1 MYLRTQWEESYDTR
15 ARQWTPT
22 ARRYISIYSS
32 FECCTS
38 TIKEAPGSRPNSPPG
53 RFGAAAGLQCAE
65 NLRSPH
71 PPHYLRRCPFIA
83 RCTYELLPALP
94 RSPSSLCAPHCSNL
108 TCAATLTPPQTRAIH
123 QTMFLV
129 LLTLVVVPLVAGFGT
144 IHDDVRSSPP
154 TYVLKPQLNVSFIN
168 FQHVFTNTL
177 ISRKQYTM
185 SALGADPACVSHDEL
200 GSMVRNAHTAKRLES
215 LAEQIYAGQNAAT
228 VMYMLPDE
236 YITTRGTAIFNSACS
251 WPGPRDHASAE
262 PLEGGDGEYLH
273 RVVGTEVILNTLA
286 ALSGDAQRY
295 RFTHAFREGLLHI
308 HAKAAIDLKGAN
320 LNSND
325 PAGCAT
331 DSSQEC
337 FANPMGHM
345 ILVDT
350 YQVCIRALA
359 TEPPNP
365 NPNPNPNPTRLQFK
379 RASQ

>member
-1 MYLRTQWEESYDTR
+1 
-15 ARQWTPT
+15 
-22 ARRYISIYSS
+22 
-32 FECCTS
+32 
-38 TIKEAPGSRPNSPPG
+38 
-53 RFGAAAGLQCAE
+53 
-65 NLRSPH
+65 
-71 PPHYLRRCPFIA
+71 
-83 RCTYELLPALP
+83 
-94 RSPSSLCAPHCSNL
+94 
-108 TCAATLTPPQTRAIH
+108 
-123 QTMFLV
+123 MFLV

-273 RVVGTEVILNTLA
+273 RVVGTEVILITLA

-359 TEPPNP
+359 TDPPNP
-365 NPNPNPNPTRLQFK
+365 NPNPNPHPTRLQFK
-379 RASQ
+379 RVSQ

>member
-1 MYLRTQWEESYDTR
+1 MCSFYF
-15 ARQWTPT
+15 RQ
-22 ARRYISIYSS
+22 
-32 FECCTS
+32 
-38 TIKEAPGSRPNSPPG
+38 
-53 RFGAAAGLQCAE
+53 

-71 PPHYLRRCPFIA
+71 PVPSQLSLHSALYLRAAACAF
-83 RCTYELLPALP
+83 
-94 RSPSSLCAPHCSNL
+94 SLCAPHCTNL

-168 FQHVFTNTL
+168 FQHVFTDTL

-273 RVVGTEVILNTLA
+273 RVVGTEVILITLA

-308 HAKAAIDLKGAN
+308 HAKVAIDLKGAN

-331 DSSQEC
+331 GSSQEC
-337 FANPMGHM
+337 FANPMGNM

-350 YQVCIRALA
+350 YQVSFHSS
-359 TEPPNP
+359 P
-365 NPNPNPNPTRLQFK
+365 Q
-379 RASQ
+379 